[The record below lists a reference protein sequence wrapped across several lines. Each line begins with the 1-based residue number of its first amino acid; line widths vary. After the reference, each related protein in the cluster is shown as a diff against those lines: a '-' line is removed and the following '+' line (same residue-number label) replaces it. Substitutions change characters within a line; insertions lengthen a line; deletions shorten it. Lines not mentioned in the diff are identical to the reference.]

1 MSQPIPHNG
10 VGVLGLGSGR
20 VPVAERPM
28 PVIIDQ
34 VSQFIRNEQRATNK
48 HRMGER
54 PERQFKLGEGRRG
67 LRRYE
72 PDTDGSH

>member
-1 MSQPIPHNG
+1 MSQPIPPNG

-28 PVIIDQ
+28 PVIRNQ
-34 VSQFIRNEQRATNK
+34 VFDFIGNEQRATNS
-48 HRMGER
+48 HRIGER